1 MGIRSTHQDH
11 YIKKEI
17 QNFLAEHLSNST
29 FDPDIISKKFQLLH
43 TKGKIFNHQENHFS
57 WGIFFVHIA
66 SLIDRKNSN
75 SRSLIA
81 IGSAIEL
88 LILATDIVDEIVDDD
103 KDLIK
108 TLTLAEAI
116 ILANALIMDAFDLI
130 LKHLPKNTHVAIS
143 EIFQLLKTA
152 CNGQWLDL
160 KLTINGIGTIPT
172 EEKYFEIIQQKSASL
187 FQLVCTLA
195 CPANPQLFSQIATN
209 IGIAGQLKNDVKDI
223 FTDEKS
229 DIVHKKAT
237 LPIIKAIEYSL
248 ENDNGALIDKFR
260 KLTDNNIKLIEEI
273 RNYIH
278 KTGALDYCIILSKLF
293 IKKALNELYHIFPNK
308 HEELKVIED
317 YLK

>member
-1 MGIRSTHQDH
+1 M
-11 YIKKEI
+11 
-17 QNFLAEHLSNST
+17 FLAEHLSNST
-29 FDPDIISKKFQLLH
+29 FDPEIVAKTFQLLH

-66 SLIDRKNSN
+66 SLIDRKNID
-75 SRSLIA
+75 SRSLTA
-81 IGSAIEL
+81 IGAAIEL
-88 LILATDIVDEIVDDD
+88 LILATDIVDEIVDND

-108 TLTLAEAI
+108 TMTLAEAI
-116 ILANALIMDAFDLI
+116 ILANALLMDAFDLI
-130 LKHLPKNTHVAIS
+130 LKHIPKNTHVAIA
-143 EIFQLLKTA
+143 EIFQHLKTA
-152 CNGQWLDL
+152 CNGQWQDL
-160 KLTINGIGTIPT
+160 KLTINGNEAIPS
-172 EEKYFEIIQQKSASL
+172 EEKYFNVIRQKSASL
-187 FQLVCTLA
+187 IQLVCTLA
-195 CPANPQLFSQIATN
+195 NPEQPQLLSQIATN
-209 IGIAGQLKNDVKDI
+209 IGIAGQLKNDAKDI

-248 ENDNGALIDKFR
+248 ENDNGALFEKFR
-260 KLTDNNIKLIEEI
+260 KLTENNKKMIEEI

-308 HEELKVIED
+308 REELKVIED